1 MTFCLKNYSKCVQK
15 KSKRSEPDAQ
25 TLHRIEFK
33 TTKCTCFELIY
44 CLEETLDPSLNIYL
58 HYLQFKLILH
68 GLVACTLSYIYI
80 KKKST
85 DIYSH
90 LRGSSLCNKRHT
102 WPLTL
107 HECPISTFFTDTATY
122 CVTMLHTPGEKKHSS
137 RCRGDVCWCVIE
149 IHWQAAEP

>member
-25 TLHRIEFK
+25 TLPSHWIQNHKMHLFWTDLLSWGNTGSFFK
-33 TTKCTCFELIY
+33 YLF
-44 CLEETLDPSLNIYL
+44 TLFTVQTYFTWVGCMHI
-58 HYLQFKLILH
+58 II
-68 GLVACTLSYIYI
+68 YIY